1 MSGGSMGYV
10 YSVVRNEAV
19 GMMCDAELDELM
31 NDIADLLHDCEWWTS
46 GDTCEETYRKSVAKF
61 KAKWFGD
68 PAKRSERLV
77 KLIDEK
83 IDRVRKE
90 CRQMIGFA
98 E

>member
-10 YSVVRNEAV
+10 YSVVRNEAA
-19 GMMCDAELDELM
+19 GMMGDAELDELM
-31 NDIADLLHDCEWWTS
+31 IDISDLLHDCEWWHS
-46 GDTCEETYRKSVAKF
+46 GDIGEETYRKTVARF
-61 KAKWFGD
+61 KSKWFGD
-68 PAKRSERLV
+68 PTKRSERLE

-83 IDRVRKE
+83 IAQVRTE

>member
-1 MSGGSMGYV
+1 MSGGSMCYV
-10 YSVVRNEAV
+10 YSVVQNEAV

-31 NDIADLLHDCEWWTS
+31 NDIADLLRDCEWWHS
-46 GDTCEETYRKSVAKF
+46 SDICEETYRKSAAEF
-61 KAKWFGD
+61 KSKWFGD
-68 PAKRSERLV
+68 PAKRSERLE

-83 IDRVRKE
+83 IAQVRKE